1 MRNETNEQY
10 SHQIIG
16 ENLIRFHAFRINIR
30 YIKTSSQYFLIKIL
44 KINYIVIQVL
54 YLKNIR

>member
-30 YIKTSSQYFLIKIL
+30 YIKTSSQYFFD
-44 KINYIVIQVL
+44 
-54 YLKNIR
+54 KNFKN